1 MEKQNEFKMD
11 NVFTITLIFCIICLI
26 MIILYLGIRS
36 WRQYKLN
43 KQRKM
48 LEEIEEP
55 RVEGPRFPSY
65 DYFFFKNQVPQYDFV
80 QKSRYTVL

>member
-1 MEKQNEFKMD
+1 
-11 NVFTITLIFCIICLI
+11 
-26 MIILYLGIRS
+26 
-36 WRQYKLN
+36 
-43 KQRKM
+43 M